1 MTRIELK
8 EYLVNEAEYE
18 TSEVAKMTGYELLD
32 AWLTYNGIIG
42 YTSDIIE
49 VLEAVGIKHKWY

>member
-18 TSEVAKMTGYELLD
+18 TSEVAKMSNRDMLD

-49 VLEAVGIKHKWY
+49 VLEAVGIKYKWY